1 MRKIL
6 FLFLLPLFLLP
17 LQGLA
22 QRSAFLPFKKY
33 PFPSELAAA
42 PAGSRIAW
50 AMDEEGQRN
59 VYVAEGPVFTP
70 RKLTS
75 FSEDDGQEITSLSIS
90 ADGRWVV
97 FVRGGDHGANWGSG
111 QPVNPA
117 AEAQPF
123 KVQVACIP
131 FAGGTVKYLSEGDGP
146 VISPDSKM
154 VAFIKSG
161 QVWGTSLDSAGA
173 GASGGA
179 AAAGGATAVAAATN
193 LFTTRGNVS
202 SLQWSPDGKRL
213 LFVANRTDHA
223 IIGIYTP
230 GSASLKWI
238 AASFYWDETP
248 QWSGDGGRIVFVR
261 RPGEGGAP
269 DSMLVRQPEPW
280 SIYIAD
286 TAGGKAVLLWKSPMT
301 LRGSFP
307 PTDGGA
313 NLHWAAGNRITFL
326 TYVDGWPHLY
336 SLDAGPGAVPAAGA
350 GGAAGAVLVA
360 AGSAGVAAGAKP
372 LLLTPGNFM
381 CEHIRLSADR
391 RYLIF
396 SANAGD
402 DPADIERRHVGMVSV
417 DKPDM
422 EVMTPGKGLEWTP
435 VVTGDSRT
443 LAFISATPQRPP
455 LPAVMRL
462 AENPQKNFTVL
473 CADRI
478 PADFP
483 QGTLVTPRAVT
494 FRAADGVIVH
504 ADLFEPAGGAGAASG
519 PAVKGGAAAGA
530 SGRRPAIVYVHGGPP
545 RQMLLG
551 WHYSEY
557 YSNAYASNQYL
568 ASLGFVVLAV
578 NYRLGIGYGYDFHQP
593 AHAGPAGAAEYKD
606 IKAAGEWLRRQSDVD
621 TARIGI
627 YGGSYGGFLTAL
639 ALARDSKLF
648 AAGVD
653 FHGVHDWLAQSSLVT
668 AFKDKYEKAPDY
680 DMALKTAWLSSPV
693 SAIGTWKSPVLIIQG
708 DDDRN
713 VNFNQ
718 SVDLVSR
725 LEKKGV
731 PVETMVIVDDT
742 HHWMNFANSVTVYA
756 AAADYFTRQFMH
768 FTH

>member
-1 MRKIL
+1 
-6 FLFLLPLFLLP
+6 
-17 LQGLA
+17 
-22 QRSAFLPFKKY
+22 
-33 PFPSELAAA
+33 
-42 PAGSRIAW
+42 
-50 AMDEEGQRN
+50 MDEEGRRN
-59 VYVAEGPVFTP
+59 VYVAEGPAFTP
-70 RKLTS
+70 RKLTD

-97 FVRGGDHGANWGSG
+97 FVRGGDHGANWESG
-111 QPVNPA
+111 LPVNPA
-117 AEAQPF
+117 ADAQPF

-131 FAGGTVKYLSEGDGP
+131 FAGGTVKYLSVGDHP
-146 VISPDSKM
+146 VISPDSKT
-154 VAFIKSG
+154 VAFIKAD
-161 QVWGTSLDSAGA
+161 QVWEETVPGTVEPGSDSTGVGHGRNALDSAGAAA

-179 AAAGGATAVAAATN
+179 TGGSNGAGATN

-230 GSASLKWI
+230 GTASLKWI
-238 AASFYWDETP
+238 APSFYRDEMP
-248 QWSGDGGRIVFVR
+248 QWSDDGGRIVFVR

-280 SIYIAD
+280 SIYIVD

-313 NLHWAAGNRITFL
+313 NLHWAAGNRVVFL

-336 SLDAGPGAVPAAGA
+336 SLDAGSG
-350 GGAAGAVLVA
+350 
-360 AGSAGVAAGAKP
+360 GAKP

-417 DKPDM
+417 DKADM

-462 AENPQKNFTVL
+462 AENAQKNFTVL

-478 PADFP
+478 PEDFP

-504 ADLFEPAGGAGAASG
+504 ADLFEPAGAEGVASATGLASG
-519 PAVKGGAAAGA
+519 V
-530 SGRRPAIVYVHGGPP
+530 GRRSI
-545 RQMLLG
+545 
-551 WHYSEY
+551 
-557 YSNAYASNQYL
+557 
-568 ASLGFVVLAV
+568 
-578 NYRLGIGYGYDFHQP
+578 RLGREARAAPGDRIC
-593 AHAGPAGAAEYKD
+593 ARRAAEAD
-606 IKAAGEWLRRQSDVD
+606 AVG
-621 TARIGI
+621 
-627 YGGSYGGFLTAL
+627 L
-639 ALARDSKLF
+639 ALFGLLF
-648 AAGVD
+648 
-653 FHGVHDWLAQSSLVT
+653 
-668 AFKDKYEKAPDY
+668 
-680 DMALKTAWLSSPV
+680 
-693 SAIGTWKSPVLIIQG
+693 
-708 DDDRN
+708 
-713 VNFNQ
+713 
-718 SVDLVSR
+718 
-725 LEKKGV
+725 
-731 PVETMVIVDDT
+731 
-742 HHWMNFANSVTVYA
+742 
-756 AAADYFTRQFMH
+756 
-768 FTH
+768 

>member
-1 MRKIL
+1 
-6 FLFLLPLFLLP
+6 
-17 LQGLA
+17 
-22 QRSAFLPFKKY
+22 
-33 PFPSELAAA
+33 
-42 PAGSRIAW
+42 
-50 AMDEEGQRN
+50 
-59 VYVAEGPVFTP
+59 
-70 RKLTS
+70 
-75 FSEDDGQEITSLSIS
+75 
-90 ADGRWVV
+90 
-97 FVRGGDHGANWGSG
+97 
-111 QPVNPA
+111 
-117 AEAQPF
+117 
-123 KVQVACIP
+123 
-131 FAGGTVKYLSEGDGP
+131 
-146 VISPDSKM
+146 
-154 VAFIKSG
+154 
-161 QVWGTSLDSAGA
+161 
-173 GASGGA
+173 
-179 AAAGGATAVAAATN
+179 
-193 LFTTRGNVS
+193 
-202 SLQWSPDGKRL
+202 LQWSPDGKRL

-230 GSASLKWI
+230 GSPSLKWV
-238 AASFYWDETP
+238 AASFYWDAYP
-248 QWSGDGGRIVFVR
+248 QWSGDGARVVFVR

-269 DSMLVRQPEPW
+269 DSMLVRQPDPW

-286 TAGGKAVLLWKSPMT
+286 TAGGKAVLLWKSPVT

-313 NLHWAAGNRITFL
+313 NLHWAAGNRIVFL

-336 SLDAGPGAVPAAGA
+336 SLDAGANGA
-350 GGAAGAVLVA
+350 GGAAAV
-360 AGSAGVAAGAKP
+360 GVAGGAKP

-381 CEHIRLSADR
+381 CEHIRLSADK

-422 EVMTPGKGLEWTP
+422 EVMTPGKGLEWAP
-435 VVTGDSRT
+435 VLTGDSRT

-455 LPAVMRL
+455 LPAVMKL

-483 QGTLVTPRAVT
+483 QGRLVTPRPVT

-504 ADLFEPAGGAGAASG
+504 ADLFEPAGGA
-519 PAVKGGAAAGA
+519 
-530 SGRRPAIVYVHGGPP
+530 GRRPAIVYVHGGPP

-551 WHYSEY
+551 WHYSDY

-639 ALARDSKLF
+639 ALARDSRLF

-653 FHGVHDWLAQSSLVT
+653 FHGVHDWLAQSSLMT

-680 DMALKTAWLSSPV
+680 DKALKTAWLSSPV
-693 SAIGTWKSPVLIIQG
+693 SAIGTWTSPVLIIQG

-713 VNFNQ
+713 VHVGQ
-718 SVDLVSR
+718 SIDLVNR

-731 PVETMVIVDDT
+731 PFETMMIADDT

-756 AAADYFTRQFMH
+756 AAADFFVRQFMKGGGK
-768 FTH
+768 

>member
-6 FLFLLPLFLLP
+6 FLFLLP

-33 PFPSELAAA
+33 PFPTELVAAST
-42 PAGSRIAW
+42 GSRIAW
-50 AMDEEGQRN
+50 AMDEEGRRN
-59 VYVAEGPVFTP
+59 VYVAEGPTFTP
-70 RKLTS
+70 RKLTD
-75 FSEDDGQEITSLSIS
+75 FLEDDGQEITSLSIS

-97 FVRGGDHGANWGSG
+97 FVRGGDHGANWEGG
-111 QPVNPA
+111 LPVNPA
-117 AEAQPF
+117 ADTQPF

-131 FAGGTVKYLSEGDGP
+131 FAGGAVKYLSVGDHP
-146 VISPDSKM
+146 VISPDSKT
-154 VAFIKSG
+154 VVFIKAD
-161 QVWGTSLDSAGA
+161 QVWGMALDSVG
-173 GASGGA
+173 
-179 AAAGGATAVAAATN
+179 AAATN

-230 GSASLKWI
+230 GTASLKWI
-238 AASFYWDETP
+238 APSFYRDEVP

-261 RPGEGGAP
+261 LPGEGGAP

-313 NLHWAAGNRITFL
+313 NLHWAAGNRIVFL

-336 SLDAGPGAVPAAGA
+336 SLDAAAV
-350 GGAAGAVLVA
+350 
-360 AGSAGVAAGAKP
+360 AKP

-381 CEHIRLSADR
+381 CEHIRLSADG

-402 DPADIERRHVGMVSV
+402 DPDDIERRHVGMVSA

-422 EVMTPGKGLEWTP
+422 QVMTPGKGLEWTP
-435 VVTGDSRT
+435 VLTGDSRT

-483 QGTLVTPRAVT
+483 QGTLVTPRGVT

-504 ADLFEPAGGAGAASG
+504 ADLFEPARKRTREGAADTRSDSSVRG
-519 PAVKGGAAAGA
+519 LAGIA
-530 SGRRPAIVYVHGGPP
+530 GRRPAIVYVHGGPP

-551 WHYSEY
+551 WHYSDY
-557 YSNAYASNQYL
+557 YSNAYASNQYM

-621 TARIGI
+621 TGRIGI

-639 ALARDSKLF
+639 ALARDSRLF

-653 FHGVHDWLAQSSLVT
+653 FHGVHDWLAQSSLMT

-680 DMALKTAWLSSPV
+680 DKALKTAWLSSPI
-693 SAIGTWKSPVLIIQG
+693 SAIDAWKSPVLIIQG

-713 VNFNQ
+713 VRFNQ
-718 SVDLVSR
+718 SVDLVKR

-731 PVETMVIVDDT
+731 PIETMVMVDDT

-756 AAADYFTRQFMH
+756 AAADFFMRQFMKGGVK
-768 FTH
+768 

>member
-6 FLFLLPLFLLP
+6 FLFLLPLP
-17 LQGLA
+17 GLA
-22 QRSAFLPFKKY
+22 QRSAFVPFKKY
-33 PFPSELAAA
+33 PFPTELAAA
-42 PAGSRIAW
+42 STGSRITW

-59 VYVAEGPVFTP
+59 VYVAEGPAFTP
-70 RKLTS
+70 RKLTD
-75 FSEDDGQEITSLSIS
+75 FSQDDGQEISSLSIS
-90 ADGRWVV
+90 ADGKWVV
-97 FVRGGDHGANWGSG
+97 FVRGGDHGANWEGG
-111 QPVNPA
+111 LPVNPA
-117 AEAQPF
+117 ADDQPF

-131 FAGGTVKYLSEGDGP
+131 FAGGVVKYLSEGDDP
-146 VISPDSKM
+146 VISPISKT
-154 VAFIKSG
+154 VAFIKGG
-161 QVWGTSLDSAGA
+161 QVWGAALDSG
-173 GASGGA
+173 GVSGA
-179 AAAGGATAVAAATN
+179 AAAGSASN
-193 LFTTRGNVS
+193 LFTTRGSVS

-230 GSASLKWI
+230 GSPLLKWV
-238 AASFYWDETP
+238 AASFYWDAAP
-248 QWSGDGGRIVFVR
+248 QWSGDGARIVYVR
-261 RPGEGGAP
+261 RAGKGGAP

-313 NLHWAAGNRITFL
+313 NLHWAAGNRIVFL

-336 SLDAGPGAVPAAGA
+336 SLDAG
-350 GGAAGAVLVA
+350 GAAVVGAASA
-360 AGSAGVAAGAKP
+360 AADAKP

-381 CEHIRLSADR
+381 CEHIRLSADK

-422 EVMTPGKGLEWTP
+422 EVMTPGKGLEWAP
-435 VVTGDSRT
+435 VLTGDSRT
-443 LAFISATPQRPP
+443 LAFISASPQRPP
-455 LPAVMRL
+455 LPAVMKL

-483 QGTLVTPRAVT
+483 QGRLVTPRPVT

-504 ADLFEPAGGAGAASG
+504 ADLFEPADGDGASGAGTGAGA
-519 PAVKGGAAAGA
+519 KG
-530 SGRRPAIVYVHGGPP
+530 GRRPAIVYVHGGPP

-551 WHYSEY
+551 WHYSDY

-639 ALARDSKLF
+639 ALARDSRLF

-680 DMALKTAWLSSPV
+680 DKALKTAWLSSPV
-693 SAIGTWKSPVLIIQG
+693 SAIGTWTSPVLIIQG

-713 VNFNQ
+713 VHVGQ
-718 SVDLVSR
+718 SIDLVNR

-731 PVETMVIVDDT
+731 PFETMMIVDDT

-756 AAADYFTRQFMH
+756 AAADFFVRQFMKGGVK
-768 FTH
+768 